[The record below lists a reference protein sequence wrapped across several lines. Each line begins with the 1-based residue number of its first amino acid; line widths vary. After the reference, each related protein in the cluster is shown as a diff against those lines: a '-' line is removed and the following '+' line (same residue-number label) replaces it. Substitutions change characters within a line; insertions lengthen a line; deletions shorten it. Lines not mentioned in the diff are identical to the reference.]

1 MIEPD
6 LTATAALPDA
16 LRVVLAAVS
25 PTIPGYRGA
34 ALLLLGHTCDAT
46 VRELVSLDIAD
57 VTATRESLA
66 LKIRRQDGERD
77 DLISLS
83 RHRVDPTNCAVAATH
98 RLLDSLRA
106 AGRTD
111 GPLFVRTDGY
121 AWVTKCATQ
130 DKRPTYD
137 PTGRLS
143 PGAAANIV
151 IRSSRAAGIEFNCD
165 WTKDRLRL
173 CFSTAT
179 GP

>member
-1 MIEPD
+1 MAESD
-6 LTATAALPDA
+6 FTATAAVPAA
-16 LRVVLAAVS
+16 LRTALAAVS
-25 PTIPGYRGA
+25 PTIPGCRGA

-57 VTATRESLA
+57 LTARSASLV

-83 RHRVDPTNCAVAATH
+83 PQRADPTNYALAATQK
-98 RLLDSLRA
+98 LLDSLRA

-111 GPLFVRTDGY
+111 GPLFVMTDGY
-121 AWVTKCATQ
+121 AWVTGSATQ
-130 DKRPTYD
+130 GKRPFYD
-137 PTGRLS
+137 PTGRLTA
-143 PGAAANIV
+143 GAAANIV
-151 IRSSRAAGIEFNCD
+151 IRIGRAAGVEFNCD
-165 WTKDRLRL
+165 WTKDSLRL